1 MKSSMMFSSYNLL
14 VVTIAL
20 VLSMSTHFA
29 AADSDVIN
37 VHGSGTTNPSKYYPI
52 ISKGKIK

>member
-1 MKSSMMFSSYNLL
+1 MFSSYNLL